1 VRVEIGHKPGVF
13 RGTGNPEL
21 APARSVKLMPK
32 QRELNVLPR
41 ARIPVEMTRLA
52 EKHPAIMQ
60 RAFYDLNGP
69 PLRTNRAEPGDS

>member
-1 VRVEIGHKPGVF
+1 
-13 RGTGNPEL
+13 
-21 APARSVKLMPK
+21 MPK

-41 ARIPVEMTRLA
+41 ARIPVELTWLA

-69 PLRTNRAEPGDS
+69 PLRTNRAEPRRLVSQSLHGMFWGRPACMAREPCSL

>member
-1 VRVEIGHKPGVF
+1 
-13 RGTGNPEL
+13 
-21 APARSVKLMPK
+21 MPK

-41 ARIPVEMTRLA
+41 ARIPVELTRLA